1 MDDSLLYTGHGP
13 VQSKSMQYID
23 TQPFHFDVQ
32 PIQMPKTPDFTG
44 LLYQQEEEP
53 DQADNLSDFDK
64 LMRNKFYQDQIN
76 ETILQPENETIQPN
90 QPQQPEQPKIATNPT
105 ELPND
110 STDPWSFTYKGY
122 NFDKLMKHEQGY
134 DRKTGRM
141 IAPLKSY
148 YNGSGVNRIRLW
160 GPGITSNTWK
170 SYNLANGSDI
180 TLDQIDQMSDQDRF
194 NLFKKFGSWYVDNL
208 EKAYSPYGISGLS
221 ADLKKSILDASWEY
235 GINSPMVKNMI
246 YLMTGNAVKGMNPK
260 ITWDM
265 MTDPG
270 YVGKFFPKYPFETKP
285 AVERMKEARKYYEA
299 SRRV

>member
-1 MDDSLLYTGHGP
+1 MDDSILYTGHRP

-32 PIQMPKTPDFTG
+32 PIQMPSPPDFTG
-44 LLYQQEEEP
+44 LLYQQKEEP

-76 ETILQPENETIQPN
+76 ATILQTN
-90 QPQQPEQPKIATNPT
+90 QPQQPKIAANPT
-105 ELPND
+105 ELPTN

-148 YNGSGVNRIRLW
+148 YNGSGANRIRLW
-160 GPGITSNTWK
+160 GPGITSNTWDA
-170 SYNLANGSDI
+170 YNLANGSNI

-194 NLFKKFGSWYVDNL
+194 NLFKKFGGWYVDNL
-208 EKAYSPYGISGLS
+208 EKAYGQYGIGNLS
-221 ADLKKSILDASWEY
+221 PDLKKSILDASWEY
-235 GINSPMVKNMI
+235 GIKSPMVKNMI
-246 YLMTGNAVKGMNPK
+246 YLMTGNPIKGMNPK

-265 MTDPG
+265 MTDDD
-270 YVGKFFPKYPFETKP
+270 YVGKFFTKYPFETKP

-299 SRRV
+299 SRSM

>member
-1 MDDSLLYTGHGP
+1 MDDSILYTGHGP
-13 VQSKSMQYID
+13 VQSKFMQYID

-32 PIQMPKTPDFTG
+32 PIQMPSPSDFTG
-44 LLYQQEEEP
+44 LLYQQKEEP

-76 ETILQPENETIQPN
+76 ATILQAN
-90 QPQQPEQPKIATNPT
+90 QPQQPKIAANPT
-105 ELPND
+105 ELPNN

-148 YNGSGVNRIRLW
+148 YNGSGANRIRLW
-160 GPGITSNTWK
+160 GPGITSNTWDA
-170 SYNLANGSDI
+170 YNLANGSNI

-194 NLFKKFGSWYVDNL
+194 NLFKKFGGWYVDNL
-208 EKAYSPYGISGLS
+208 EKAYGQYGIGNLS
-221 ADLKKSILDASWEY
+221 PDLKKSILDASWEY
-235 GINSPMVKNMI
+235 GIKSPMVKNMI
-246 YLMTGNAVKGMNPK
+246 YLMTGNPIEGMNPK

-265 MTDPG
+265 MTDDD
-270 YVGKFFPKYPFETKP
+270 YVGKFFTKYPFETKP

-299 SRRV
+299 SRSM

>member
-1 MDDSLLYTGHGP
+1 MDDSFLYTGHGP

-32 PIQMPKTPDFTG
+32 PIQMPSPPDFTG
-44 LLYQQEEEP
+44 LLYQQKEEP

-76 ETILQPENETIQPN
+76 ETILQAN
-90 QPQQPEQPKIATNPT
+90 QPQQPKIAANPT
-105 ELPND
+105 ELPNN

-148 YNGSGVNRIRLW
+148 YNGSGANRIRLW
-160 GPGITSNTWK
+160 GPGITSNTWDD
-170 SYNLANGSDI
+170 YNLANGSNI

-208 EKAYSPYGISGLS
+208 EKAYGQYGISGLS

-235 GINSPMVKNMI
+235 GIKSPMVKNMI
-246 YLMTGNAVKGMNPK
+246 YLITGNPIEGMNPK

-265 MTDPG
+265 MTDDD

-299 SRRV
+299 SRSM

>member
-1 MDDSLLYTGHGP
+1 MDDSLFYTGHGP

-32 PIQMPKTPDFTG
+32 PIQMPNTPDFTG
-44 LLYQQEEEP
+44 LLYQQKEEP

-64 LMRNKFYQDQIN
+64 LMQRQFLMSSLTDNQPIQPDNQPI
-76 ETILQPENETIQPN
+76 QPE
-90 QPQQPEQPKIATNPT
+90 PQIKQASDVT
-105 ELPND
+105 ELPTD

-148 YNGSGVNRIRLW
+148 YNGSGANRIRLW

-246 YLMTGNAVKGMNPK
+246 YLMTGNAIKGMNPK

-270 YVGKFFPKYPFETKP
+270 YVGKFFPKYPFEVKP

-299 SRRV
+299 SRSM

>member
-32 PIQMPKTPDFTG
+32 PIQMPSPPDFTG
-44 LLYQQEEEP
+44 LLYQQKEEP

-76 ETILQPENETIQPN
+76 ATILQANQP
-90 QPQQPEQPKIATNPT
+90 QPQQPKIASNPT
-105 ELPND
+105 ELPNN

-148 YNGSGVNRIRLW
+148 YNGSGANRIRLW
-160 GPGITSNTWK
+160 GPGITSNTWDA
-170 SYNLANGSDI
+170 YNLANGSNI

-246 YLMTGNAVKGMNPK
+246 YLMTGNPIKGMNPN

-265 MTDPG
+265 MTDDD
-270 YVGKFFPKYPFETKP
+270 YVGKFFTKYPFEVKP

-299 SRRV
+299 SRSM

>member
-44 LLYQQEEEP
+44 LLYQQKEEP
-53 DQADNLSDFDK
+53 EQADNLSDFDK
-64 LMRNKFYQDQIN
+64 LMQRQFLMSSLTDNQPIQTDNQPI
-76 ETILQPENETIQPN
+76 QPE
-90 QPQQPEQPKIATNPT
+90 PQVKQASDVT
-105 ELPND
+105 ELPTN

-170 SYNLANGSDI
+170 DYNLANGSDI

-235 GINSPMVKNMI
+235 GIKSPMVKNMI
-246 YLMTGNAVKGMNPK
+246 YLMTGNAIKGMNPN

-270 YVGKFFPKYPFETKP
+270 YVGKFFPKYPFEVKP

-299 SRRV
+299 SRSI

>member
-13 VQSKSMQYID
+13 VYSKSMQYID

-32 PIQMPKTPDFTG
+32 PIQMPSTPDFTG
-44 LLYQQEEEP
+44 LLYQQKEEP

-64 LMRNKFYQDQIN
+64 LMRNRFFQNQIN
-76 ETILQPENETIQPN
+76 ETLQAN
-90 QPQQPEQPKIATNPT
+90 QPQQPKIASNPT
-105 ELPND
+105 ELPNN

-141 IAPLKSY
+141 IAPIKSY

-160 GPGITSNTWK
+160 GPGITSKTWGD
-170 SYNLANGSDI
+170 YNLANGSNI

-208 EKAYSPYGISGLS
+208 EKAYGQYGIGNLS

-235 GINSPMVKNMI
+235 GIKSPMVKNMI
-246 YLMTGNAVKGMNPK
+246 YLMTGNPIKGMNPK
-260 ITWDM
+260 ITWNM
-265 MTDPG
+265 MTDPD
-270 YVGKFFPKYPFETKP
+270 YVGKFFPKYQFEVTP

-299 SRRV
+299 SRSM

>member
-32 PIQMPKTPDFTG
+32 PIQMPNTPDLTG
-44 LLYQQEEEP
+44 LLYQQKEEP
-53 DQADNLSDFDK
+53 EQTDKLSDFDK
-64 LMRNKFYQDQIN
+64 LMQRQFLMSSLTDNQPI
-76 ETILQPENETIQPN
+76 QPE
-90 QPQQPEQPKIATNPT
+90 PQVKQASDIT
-105 ELPND
+105 ELPSD
-110 STDPWSFTYKGY
+110 GSIDPWSFTYKGY

-148 YNGSGVNRIRLW
+148 YNGSGANRIRLW
-160 GPGITSNTWK
+160 GPGITSNTWNA
-170 SYNLANGSDI
+170 YNLANGSNI

-246 YLMTGNAVKGMNPK
+246 YLMTGNAIKGMNPK

-265 MTDPG
+265 MTDDD
-270 YVGKFFPKYPFETKP
+270 YVGKFFPRYPFETKP

>member
-1 MDDSLLYTGHGP
+1 MDDSLLYTGYGP
-13 VQSKSMQYID
+13 VQSKSMQYIN

-32 PIQMPKTPDFTG
+32 PIQMPSTPDFTG
-44 LLYQQEEEP
+44 LLYQQKEEP

-64 LMRNKFYQDQIN
+64 LMRNKFFQDQIN
-76 ETILQPENETIQPN
+76 ETTQTTQTN
-90 QPQQPEQPKIATNPT
+90 QPQQPKIATNPT
-105 ELPND
+105 ELPTN

-148 YNGSGVNRIRLW
+148 YNGSGANRIRLW
-160 GPGITSNTWK
+160 GPGITSRTWDA
-170 SYNLANGSDI
+170 YNLANGSNI

-194 NLFKKFGSWYVDNL
+194 NLFKKFGGWYVDNL
-208 EKAYSPYGISGLS
+208 EKAYSPYGISDLS

-246 YLMTGNAVKGMNPK
+246 YLMTGNAIKGMNPK

-265 MTDPG
+265 MTDPN

-299 SRRV
+299 SRSI

>member
-32 PIQMPKTPDFTG
+32 PIQMPNTPDFTG
-44 LLYQQEEEP
+44 LLYQQKEEP
-53 DQADNLSDFDK
+53 EQADKLSDFDK
-64 LMRNKFYQDQIN
+64 LMQRQFLMSSLTNNQPI
-76 ETILQPENETIQPN
+76 QPE
-90 QPQQPEQPKIATNPT
+90 PQVKQASDIT

-110 STDPWSFTYKGY
+110 GSIDPWSFTYKGY

-141 IAPLKSY
+141 IAPIKSY

-160 GPGITSNTWK
+160 GPGITSNTWRD
-170 SYNLANGSDI
+170 YNLANGSNI

-208 EKAYSPYGISGLS
+208 EKAYGQYGIGNLS

-235 GINSPMVKNMI
+235 GIKSPMVKNMI
-246 YLMTGNAVKGMNPK
+246 YLMTGNPIKGMNPK

-265 MTDPG
+265 MTDAD
-270 YVGKFFPKYPFETKP
+270 YVGKFFPKYQFEVKP

>member
-1 MDDSLLYTGHGP
+1 MDDSILYTGHGP

-32 PIQMPKTPDFTG
+32 PIQMPSPPDFTG
-44 LLYQQEEEP
+44 LLYQQKEEP

-64 LMRNKFYQDQIN
+64 LMRNKFYQDQIDG
-76 ETILQPENETIQPN
+76 ILQTN
-90 QPQQPEQPKIATNPT
+90 QPQQPKIAANPT
-105 ELPND
+105 ELPTN

-148 YNGSGVNRIRLW
+148 YNGSGANRIRLW
-160 GPGITSNTWK
+160 GPGITSNTWDD
-170 SYNLANGSDI
+170 YNLANGSNI

-194 NLFKKFGSWYVDNL
+194 NLFKKFGGWYVDNL
-208 EKAYSPYGISGLS
+208 EKAYGQYGIGNLS
-221 ADLKKSILDASWEY
+221 PDLKKSILDASWEY
-235 GINSPMVKNMI
+235 GIKSPMVKNMI
-246 YLMTGNAVKGMNPK
+246 YLMTGNPIEGMNPK

-265 MTDPG
+265 MTDDD
-270 YVGKFFPKYPFETKP
+270 YVGKFFTKYPFEVKP

-299 SRRV
+299 SRSM

>member
-13 VQSKSMQYID
+13 VYSKSMQYID

-32 PIQMPKTPDFTG
+32 PIQMPNIPDLTG
-44 LLYQQEEEP
+44 ILGQQEEPE
-53 DQADNLSDFDK
+53 QADKLSDFDK
-64 LMRNKFYQDQIN
+64 LMQRQFLMSSLTDNQPIQTEPQVKI
-76 ETILQPENETIQPN
+76 QPE
-90 QPQQPEQPKIATNPT
+90 PQVKQASDIT
-105 ELPND
+105 ELPSD
-110 STDPWSFTYKGY
+110 GSIDPWSFTYKGY

-134 DRKTGRM
+134 NRKTGRM

-170 SYNLANGSDI
+170 DYNLANGSKI

-246 YLMTGNAVKGMNPK
+246 YLMTGNAIKGMNPK

-270 YVGKFFPKYPFETKP
+270 YVGKFFPKYPFEVKP
-285 AVERMKEARKYYEA
+285 AVERMKEAKKYYEA

>member
-1 MDDSLLYTGHGP
+1 MDDSILYTGHGP

-32 PIQMPKTPDFTG
+32 PIQMPIPPDFTG
-44 LLYQQEEEP
+44 LLYQQKEEP

-64 LMRNKFYQDQIN
+64 LMRNKFYQDQIDG
-76 ETILQPENETIQPN
+76 ILQTN
-90 QPQQPEQPKIATNPT
+90 QPQQPKIAANPT
-105 ELPND
+105 ELPTN

-148 YNGSGVNRIRLW
+148 YNGSGANRIRLW
-160 GPGITSNTWK
+160 GPGITSSTWDA
-170 SYNLANGSDI
+170 YNLANGSNI

-194 NLFKKFGSWYVDNL
+194 NLFKKFGGWYVDNL
-208 EKAYSPYGISGLS
+208 EKAYGQYGIGNLS
-221 ADLKKSILDASWEY
+221 PDLKKSILDASWEY
-235 GINSPMVKNMI
+235 GIKSPMVKNMI
-246 YLMTGNAVKGMNPK
+246 YLMTGNPIEGMNPK

-265 MTDPG
+265 MTDDD
-270 YVGKFFPKYPFETKP
+270 YVGKFFTKYPFETKP

-299 SRRV
+299 SRSM

>member
-13 VQSKSMQYID
+13 VQSKSMQYIN
-23 TQPFHFDVQ
+23 TQPFSFNVQ
-32 PIQMPKTPDFTG
+32 PIQMPNMPDLTG
-44 LLYQQEEEP
+44 ILGQQEEPE
-53 DQADNLSDFDK
+53 QADKLSDFDK
-64 LMRNKFYQDQIN
+64 LMKRQFLMSSLTDNQPI
-76 ETILQPENETIQPN
+76 QPEPQVKIQPE
-90 QPQQPEQPKIATNPT
+90 PQVKQASDIT
-105 ELPND
+105 ELPSD
-110 STDPWSFTYKGY
+110 GSIDPWSFTYKGY

-134 DRKTGRM
+134 NRKTGRM

-148 YNGSGVNRIRLW
+148 YNGSGVNKIRLW

-170 SYNLANGSDI
+170 DYNLANGSNI

-235 GINSPMVKNMI
+235 GIKSPMVKNMI
-246 YLMTGNAVKGMNPK
+246 YLMTGNAIKGMNPK

-270 YVGKFFPKYPFETKP
+270 YVGKFFPKYPFEVKP

>member
-1 MDDSLLYTGHGP
+1 MDDSILYTGHGP

-32 PIQMPKTPDFTG
+32 PIQMPSPPDFTG
-44 LLYQQEEEP
+44 LLYQQKEEP

-64 LMRNKFYQDQIN
+64 LMRNRFFQNQIN
-76 ETILQPENETIQPN
+76 ETLQTN
-90 QPQQPEQPKIATNPT
+90 QPQPQQPKIATNPT
-105 ELPND
+105 ELPTN

-141 IAPLKSY
+141 IAPLKPY

-160 GPGITSNTWK
+160 GPGITSNTWNE
-170 SYNLANGSDI
+170 YNRQHGTNIS
-180 TLDQIDQMSDQDRF
+180 LDQIAQMSDQDRF
-194 NLFKKFGSWYVDNL
+194 NLFKQFGGWYVDNL

-246 YLMTGNAVKGMNPK
+246 YLMTGNAIKGMNPK

-265 MTDPG
+265 MTDPA

-299 SRRV
+299 SRSI

>member
-1 MDDSLLYTGHGP
+1 MDDSILYTGHGP

-32 PIQMPKTPDFTG
+32 PIQMPSPPDFTG
-44 LLYQQEEEP
+44 LLYQQKEEP

-76 ETILQPENETIQPN
+76 ATILQAN
-90 QPQQPEQPKIATNPT
+90 QPQQPKIAANPT
-105 ELPND
+105 ELPTN

-148 YNGSGVNRIRLW
+148 YNGSGANRIRLW
-160 GPGITSNTWK
+160 GPGITSSTWND
-170 SYNLANGSDI
+170 YNLANGSKI

-194 NLFKKFGSWYVDNL
+194 DLFKKFGGWYVDNL
-208 EKAYSPYGISGLS
+208 EKAYGQYGIGNLS
-221 ADLKKSILDASWEY
+221 PDLKKSILDASWEY
-235 GINSPMVKNMI
+235 GIKSPMVKNMI
-246 YLMTGNAVKGMNPK
+246 YLITGNPIEGMNPK

-265 MTDPG
+265 MTDDD
-270 YVGKFFPKYPFETKP
+270 YVGKFFPKYPFEVKP

-299 SRRV
+299 SRSM

>member
-1 MDDSLLYTGHGP
+1 MDDSILYTGHRP

-32 PIQMPKTPDFTG
+32 PIQMPSPPDFTG
-44 LLYQQEEEP
+44 LLYQQKEEP

-76 ETILQPENETIQPN
+76 ATILQTN
-90 QPQQPEQPKIATNPT
+90 QPQQPKIAANPT
-105 ELPND
+105 ELPTN

-148 YNGSGVNRIRLW
+148 YNGSGANRIRLW
-160 GPGITSNTWK
+160 GPGITSNTWDA
-170 SYNLANGSDI
+170 YNLANGSNI

-194 NLFKKFGSWYVDNL
+194 NLFKKFGGWYVDNL
-208 EKAYSPYGISGLS
+208 EKAYGQYGIGNLS
-221 ADLKKSILDASWEY
+221 PDLKKSVLDASWEY
-235 GINSPMVKNMI
+235 GIKSPMVKNMI
-246 YLMTGNAVKGMNPK
+246 YLMTGNPIKGMNPK

-265 MTDPG
+265 MTDDD
-270 YVGKFFPKYPFETKP
+270 YVGKFFTKYPFETKP

-299 SRRV
+299 SRSI

>member
-13 VQSKSMQYID
+13 VYSKSMQYID

-32 PIQMPKTPDFTG
+32 PIQMPNTPDFTG
-44 LLYQQEEEP
+44 LLDQQKEEP

-64 LMRNKFYQDQIN
+64 LMRNKFFQDQIN
-76 ETILQPENETIQPN
+76 ETLQTN
-90 QPQQPEQPKIATNPT
+90 QPQQQPKIAANPT
-105 ELPND
+105 ELPTN

-160 GPGITSNTWK
+160 GPGITSNTWDA
-170 SYNLANGSDI
+170 YNLANGSNI
-180 TLDQIDQMSDQDRF
+180 TLDQIDKMSDQDRF

-246 YLMTGNAVKGMNPK
+246 YLMTGNAIKGMNPK

-270 YVGKFFPKYPFETKP
+270 YVGKFFPKYPFEVKP

-299 SRRV
+299 SRSI

>member
-32 PIQMPKTPDFTG
+32 PIQMPSPPDFTG
-44 LLYQQEEEP
+44 LLYQQKEEP

-64 LMRNKFYQDQIN
+64 LMRNRFFQNQIN
-76 ETILQPENETIQPN
+76 ETLQTN
-90 QPQQPEQPKIATNPT
+90 QPQPQQPKIATNPT
-105 ELPND
+105 ELPTN

-141 IAPLKSY
+141 IAPLKPY

-160 GPGITSNTWK
+160 GPGITSNTWNE
-170 SYNLANGSDI
+170 YNRQHGTNIS
-180 TLDQIDQMSDQDRF
+180 LDQIAQMSDQDRF
-194 NLFKKFGSWYVDNL
+194 NLFKQFGGWYVDNL

-235 GINSPMVKNMI
+235 GVNSPMVKNMI
-246 YLMTGNAVKGMNPK
+246 YLMTGNPIKGMNPN

-270 YVGKFFPKYPFETKP
+270 YVGKFFPKYPFEVKP
-285 AVERMKEARKYYEA
+285 AVGRMKEARKYYEA

>member
-1 MDDSLLYTGHGP
+1 MDDSILYTGHGP

-32 PIQMPKTPDFTG
+32 PIQMPSPPDFTG
-44 LLYQQEEEP
+44 LLYQQKEEP

-76 ETILQPENETIQPN
+76 ATILQSN
-90 QPQQPEQPKIATNPT
+90 QPQQPKIAANPT
-105 ELPND
+105 ELPTN

-148 YNGSGVNRIRLW
+148 YNGSGANRIRLW
-160 GPGITSNTWK
+160 GPGITSSTWDA
-170 SYNLANGSDI
+170 YNLANGSNI

-194 NLFKKFGSWYVDNL
+194 NLFKKFGGWYVDNL
-208 EKAYSPYGISGLS
+208 EKAYGQYGIGNLS
-221 ADLKKSILDASWEY
+221 PDLKKSILDASWEY
-235 GINSPMVKNMI
+235 GIKSPMVKNMI
-246 YLMTGNAVKGMNPK
+246 YLMTGNPIEGMNPK

-265 MTDPG
+265 MTDDD
-270 YVGKFFPKYPFETKP
+270 YVGKFFTKYPFETKP

>member
-32 PIQMPKTPDFTG
+32 PIQMPSTPDLTG
-44 LLYQQEEEP
+44 LFYQQKEEP

-64 LMRNKFYQDQIN
+64 LMRNKFFQNQIN
-76 ETILQPENETIQPN
+76 ETLQTN
-90 QPQQPEQPKIATNPT
+90 QPQQSKIAANPT
-105 ELPND
+105 ELPTN

-160 GPGITSNTWK
+160 GPGITSNTWNE
-170 SYNLANGSDI
+170 YNRQHGTNI

-246 YLMTGNAVKGMNPK
+246 YLMTGNPIEGMDPK

-265 MTDPG
+265 MTDDD
-270 YVGKFFPKYPFETKP
+270 YVGKFFTKYPFETKP

-299 SRRV
+299 SRSM

>member
-1 MDDSLLYTGHGP
+1 MDDSFLYTGHGP
-13 VQSKSMQYID
+13 VQSKSIQYID

-32 PIQMPKTPDFTG
+32 PIQMPSAPNLIG
-44 LLYQQEEEP
+44 LLGQQEEPE
-53 DQADNLSDFDK
+53 QADKLSDFDK
-64 LMRNKFYQDQIN
+64 LMQRQFLMSSLIDNQSI
-76 ETILQPENETIQPN
+76 QPE
-90 QPQQPEQPKIATNPT
+90 PQVKQASDIT
-105 ELPND
+105 ELPTN

-148 YNGSGVNRIRLW
+148 YNGSGANRIRLW
-160 GPGITSNTWK
+160 GPGITSNTWDA
-170 SYNLANGSDI
+170 YNLANGSNI

-194 NLFKKFGSWYVDNL
+194 NLFKKFGGWYVDNL
-208 EKAYSPYGISGLS
+208 EKAYGQYGIGNLS
-221 ADLKKSILDASWEY
+221 PDLKKSVLDAAWEY

-246 YLMTGNAVKGMNPK
+246 YLMTGNPIKGMNPN

-265 MTDPG
+265 MTDDD
-270 YVGKFFPKYPFETKP
+270 YVGKFFTKYPFETKP

-299 SRRV
+299 SRSM

>member
-1 MDDSLLYTGHGP
+1 MDDSILYTGHGP

-32 PIQMPKTPDFTG
+32 PIQMPSPPDFTG
-44 LLYQQEEEP
+44 LLYQQKEEP

-76 ETILQPENETIQPN
+76 ATILQAN
-90 QPQQPEQPKIATNPT
+90 QPQQPKIAANPT
-105 ELPND
+105 ELPTN

-134 DRKTGRM
+134 NRKTGRM

-148 YNGSGVNRIRLW
+148 YNGSGANRIRLW
-160 GPGITSNTWK
+160 GPGITSSTWND
-170 SYNLANGSDI
+170 YNLANGSKI

-208 EKAYSPYGISGLS
+208 EKAYGQYGIGNLS
-221 ADLKKSILDASWEY
+221 PDLKKSILDASWEY
-235 GINSPMVKNMI
+235 GIKSPMVKNMI
-246 YLMTGNAVKGMNPK
+246 YLITGNPIEGMNPK

-265 MTDPG
+265 MTDDD
-270 YVGKFFPKYPFETKP
+270 YVGKFFPKYPFEVKP

-299 SRRV
+299 SRSM

>member
-1 MDDSLLYTGHGP
+1 MDDSLLYTSHGP

-32 PIQMPKTPDFTG
+32 PIQMPSPPDFTG
-44 LLYQQEEEP
+44 LIYQQKEEP

-76 ETILQPENETIQPN
+76 ETLQTTQS
-90 QPQQPEQPKIATNPT
+90 QQPKIAANPT
-105 ELPND
+105 ELPNN

-148 YNGSGVNRIRLW
+148 YNGSGANRIRLW
-160 GPGITSNTWK
+160 GPGITSNTWDA
-170 SYNLANGSDI
+170 YNLANGSNI

-194 NLFKKFGSWYVDNL
+194 NLFKKFGGWYVDNL
-208 EKAYSPYGISGLS
+208 EKAYGQYGIGNLS
-221 ADLKKSILDASWEY
+221 PDLKKSILDASWEY
-235 GINSPMVKNMI
+235 GIKSPMVKNMI
-246 YLMTGNAVKGMNPK
+246 YLMTGNPIEGMNPK

-265 MTDPG
+265 MTDDD
-270 YVGKFFPKYPFETKP
+270 YVGKFFTKYPFEVKP

-299 SRRV
+299 SRSM

>member
-44 LLYQQEEEP
+44 LLNQQKEEP
-53 DQADNLSDFDK
+53 EQADNLSDFDK
-64 LMRNKFYQDQIN
+64 LMQRQFLMSSLTDNQPIQTDNQPI
-76 ETILQPENETIQPN
+76 QPE
-90 QPQQPEQPKIATNPT
+90 PQVKQASDVT
-105 ELPND
+105 ELPTN

-170 SYNLANGSDI
+170 DYNLANGSKI

-246 YLMTGNAVKGMNPK
+246 YLMTGNAIKGMNPK

-270 YVGKFFPKYPFETKP
+270 YVGKFFPKYPFEVKP

>member
-32 PIQMPKTPDFTG
+32 PIQMPNIPDLTG
-44 LLYQQEEEP
+44 LLYQQKEEP
-53 DQADNLSDFDK
+53 EQADKLSDFDK
-64 LMRNKFYQDQIN
+64 LMQRQFLMSSLTDNQPI
-76 ETILQPENETIQPN
+76 QPE
-90 QPQQPEQPKIATNPT
+90 PQVKQASDIT
-105 ELPND
+105 ELPSN
-110 STDPWSFTYKGY
+110 SSIDPWSFTYKGY

-148 YNGSGVNRIRLW
+148 YNGSGANRIRLW
-160 GPGITSNTWK
+160 GPGITSNTWNA
-170 SYNLANGSDI
+170 YNLANGSNI

-246 YLMTGNAVKGMNPK
+246 YLMTGNAIKGMNPK

-270 YVGKFFPKYPFETKP
+270 YVGKFFPRYPFETKP

>member
-32 PIQMPKTPDFTG
+32 PIQMPNTPDFTG
-44 LLYQQEEEP
+44 LLYQQKEEP

-64 LMRNKFYQDQIN
+64 LMRNKFFQDQIYGI
-76 ETILQPENETIQPN
+76 TQTN
-90 QPQQPEQPKIATNPT
+90 QPIQTDNQPIQPEQPKIAANPT
-105 ELPND
+105 ELPTD

-148 YNGSGVNRIRLW
+148 YNGSGINRIRLW
-160 GPGITSNTWK
+160 GPGITSKTWGD
-170 SYNLANGSDI
+170 YNLANGSKI

-208 EKAYSPYGISGLS
+208 EKAYGQYGIGNLS
-221 ADLKKSILDASWEY
+221 ADLKKCILDASWEY
-235 GINSPMVKNMI
+235 GIKSPMVKNMI
-246 YLMTGNAVKGMNPK
+246 YLMTGNPIKGMNPNL
-260 ITWDM
+260 IM
-265 MTDPG
+265 
-270 YVGKFFPKYPFETKP
+270 
-285 AVERMKEARKYYEA
+285 
-299 SRRV
+299 

>member
-1 MDDSLLYTGHGP
+1 MDDSILYTGHGP

-32 PIQMPKTPDFTG
+32 PIQMPSPPDFTG
-44 LLYQQEEEP
+44 LLYQQKEEP

-76 ETILQPENETIQPN
+76 ATLQAN
-90 QPQQPEQPKIATNPT
+90 QPQQPKIASNPT
-105 ELPND
+105 ELPNN

-160 GPGITSNTWK
+160 GPGITSNTWDA
-170 SYNLANGSDI
+170 YNLANGSNI

-194 NLFKKFGSWYVDNL
+194 NLFKKFGGWYVDNL
-208 EKAYSPYGISGLS
+208 EKAYGQYGIGNLS
-221 ADLKKSILDASWEY
+221 PDLKKSILDASWEY
-235 GINSPMVKNMI
+235 GIKSPMVKNMI
-246 YLMTGNAVKGMNPK
+246 YLMTGNPIEGMNPK

-265 MTDPG
+265 MTDDD
-270 YVGKFFPKYPFETKP
+270 YVGKFFTKYPFEVKP

-299 SRRV
+299 SRSM

>member
-1 MDDSLLYTGHGP
+1 MDDSILYTGHGP

-32 PIQMPKTPDFTG
+32 PIQMPSPPDFTG
-44 LLYQQEEEP
+44 LLYQQKEEP

-76 ETILQPENETIQPN
+76 ETLQTNQP
-90 QPQQPEQPKIATNPT
+90 QPQQPKIASNPT
-105 ELPND
+105 ELPTN

-148 YNGSGVNRIRLW
+148 YNGSGANRIRLW
-160 GPGITSNTWK
+160 GPGITSNTWDA
-170 SYNLANGSDI
+170 YNLANGSNI

-194 NLFKKFGSWYVDNL
+194 DLFKKFGGWYVNNL
-208 EKAYSPYGISGLS
+208 EKAYGQYGIGNLS
-221 ADLKKSILDASWEY
+221 PDLKKSVLDASWEY
-235 GINSPMVKNMI
+235 GIKSPMVKNMI
-246 YLMTGNAVKGMNPK
+246 YLMTGNAIKGMNPK

-270 YVGKFFPKYPFETKP
+270 YVGKFFPRYPFETKP

>member
-1 MDDSLLYTGHGP
+1 MDDSFLYTGHGP
-13 VQSKSMQYID
+13 VYSKAMQYID

-32 PIQMPKTPDFTG
+32 PIQMPSTPNLIG
-44 LLYQQEEEP
+44 LLGQQEEPEP
-53 DQADNLSDFDK
+53 EQADKLSDFDK
-64 LMRNKFYQDQIN
+64 LMQRQFLMSSLTDNQSI
-76 ETILQPENETIQPN
+76 QPE
-90 QPQQPEQPKIATNPT
+90 PQVKQASDIT
-105 ELPND
+105 ELPSD
-110 STDPWSFTYKGY
+110 GSIDPWSFTYKGY

-160 GPGITSNTWK
+160 GPGITSNTWNA
-170 SYNLANGSDI
+170 YNLANGSNI

-246 YLMTGNAVKGMNPK
+246 YLMTGNPIKGMNPN

-265 MTDPG
+265 MTDDD
-270 YVGKFFPKYPFETKP
+270 YVGKFFTKYPFEVKP

-299 SRRV
+299 SRSM

>member
-1 MDDSLLYTGHGP
+1 MDDSILYTGHGP

-44 LLYQQEEEP
+44 LLYQQQEEP

-76 ETILQPENETIQPN
+76 AIPLQPNQPN
-90 QPQQPEQPKIATNPT
+90 QPQQPEPQVKQAANPT
-105 ELPND
+105 ELPTD

-148 YNGSGVNRIRLW
+148 YNGSGINRIRLW
-160 GPGITSNTWK
+160 GPGITSKTWDD
-170 SYNLANGSDI
+170 YNLANGSNI

-208 EKAYSPYGISGLS
+208 EKAYGQYGIGNLS
-221 ADLKKSILDASWEY
+221 ADLKKCILDASWEY
-235 GINSPMVKNMI
+235 GIKSPMVKNMI
-246 YLMTGNAVKGMNPK
+246 YLMTGNPIKGMNPK

-265 MTDPG
+265 MTDPD
-270 YVGKFFPKYPFETKP
+270 YVGKFFPKYQFEVKP
-285 AVERMKEARKYYEA
+285 AVGRMKEARKYYEA
-299 SRRV
+299 SRSI

>member
-32 PIQMPKTPDFTG
+32 PIQMPSPPDFTG
-44 LLYQQEEEP
+44 LLYQQKEEP

-76 ETILQPENETIQPN
+76 AIILQTN
-90 QPQQPEQPKIATNPT
+90 QPQQPKIAANPT
-105 ELPND
+105 ELPTN

-148 YNGSGVNRIRLW
+148 YNGSGANRIRLW
-160 GPGITSNTWK
+160 GPGITSNTWNA
-170 SYNLANGSDI
+170 YNLANGSNI

-246 YLMTGNAVKGMNPK
+246 YLMTGNPIKGMNPN

-265 MTDPG
+265 MTDDD
-270 YVGKFFPKYPFETKP
+270 YVGKFFTKYPFEVKP

-299 SRRV
+299 SRSM

>member
-1 MDDSLLYTGHGP
+1 MDDSLLYTSHGP

-32 PIQMPKTPDFTG
+32 PIQMPNAPDFTG
-44 LLYQQEEEP
+44 LLYQQKEEP

-64 LMRNKFYQDQIN
+64 LMRNKFFQDQIN
-76 ETILQPENETIQPN
+76 ETTQTTQTN
-90 QPQQPEQPKIATNPT
+90 QPQQPQQPKIATNLT
-105 ELPND
+105 ELPNN

-148 YNGSGVNRIRLW
+148 YNGSGANRIRLW
-160 GPGITSNTWK
+160 GPGITSKTWDA
-170 SYNLANGSDI
+170 YNLANGSNI

-194 NLFKKFGSWYVDNL
+194 NLFKKFGGWYVDNL
-208 EKAYSPYGISGLS
+208 EKAYSPYGISDLS

-246 YLMTGNAVKGMNPK
+246 YLMTGNAIKGMNPK

-265 MTDPG
+265 MTDPN

-299 SRRV
+299 SRSI

>member
-1 MDDSLLYTGHGP
+1 MDDSILYTGHGP

-32 PIQMPKTPDFTG
+32 PIQMPSPPDFTG
-44 LLYQQEEEP
+44 LLYQQKEEP

-76 ETILQPENETIQPN
+76 ATILQAN
-90 QPQQPEQPKIATNPT
+90 QSQQPKIASNPT
-105 ELPND
+105 ELPNN

-148 YNGSGVNRIRLW
+148 YNGSGANRIRLW
-160 GPGITSNTWK
+160 GPGITSNTWDA
-170 SYNLANGSDI
+170 YNLANGSNI

-194 NLFKKFGSWYVDNL
+194 NLFKKFGGWYVDNL
-208 EKAYSPYGISGLS
+208 EKAYGQYGIGNLS
-221 ADLKKSILDASWEY
+221 PDLKKSILDASWEY
-235 GINSPMVKNMI
+235 GIKSPMVKNMI
-246 YLMTGNAVKGMNPK
+246 YLMTGNPIEGMNPK

-265 MTDPG
+265 MTDDD
-270 YVGKFFPKYPFETKP
+270 YVGKFFTKYSFEVKP

-299 SRRV
+299 SRSM

>member
-1 MDDSLLYTGHGP
+1 MDDSILYTGHGP

-32 PIQMPKTPDFTG
+32 PIQMPSPPDFTG
-44 LLYQQEEEP
+44 LLYQQKEEP

-76 ETILQPENETIQPN
+76 GILQTN
-90 QPQQPEQPKIATNPT
+90 QPQQPKIAANPT
-105 ELPND
+105 ELPNN

-148 YNGSGVNRIRLW
+148 YNGSGANRIRLW
-160 GPGITSNTWK
+160 GPGITSNTWDA
-170 SYNLANGSDI
+170 YNLANGSNI

-194 NLFKKFGSWYVDNL
+194 NLFKKFGGWYVDNL
-208 EKAYSPYGISGLS
+208 EKAYGQYGIGNLS
-221 ADLKKSILDASWEY
+221 PDLKKSILDASWEY
-235 GINSPMVKNMI
+235 GIKSPMVKNMI
-246 YLMTGNAVKGMNPK
+246 YLMTGNPIEGMNPK

-265 MTDPG
+265 MTDDD
-270 YVGKFFPKYPFETKP
+270 YVGKFFTKYPFEVKP

-299 SRRV
+299 SRSM

>member
-1 MDDSLLYTGHGP
+1 MDDSLLYTSHGP

-32 PIQMPKTPDFTG
+32 PIQMPSPPDFTG
-44 LLYQQEEEP
+44 LLYQQKEEP

-76 ETILQPENETIQPN
+76 ATLQANQP
-90 QPQQPEQPKIATNPT
+90 QPQQPKIAANPT
-105 ELPND
+105 ELPNN

-141 IAPLKSY
+141 IAPLKPY

-160 GPGITSNTWK
+160 GPGITSNTWNE
-170 SYNLANGSDI
+170 YNRQHGTNIS
-180 TLDQIDQMSDQDRF
+180 LDQIAQMSDQDRF
-194 NLFKKFGSWYVDNL
+194 NLFKQFGSWYVDNL

-246 YLMTGNAVKGMNPK
+246 YLMTGNAIKGMNPK

-265 MTDPG
+265 MTDPA
-270 YVGKFFPKYPFETKP
+270 YVGKFFPRYPFETKP

-299 SRRV
+299 SRSI